1 MSRGTRIAP
10 YPTLG
15 DEVSMTVHQVTI
27 DGARLH
33 FDLVSNSERVV
44 ALHNVERR
52 DWTSAR
58 INVQVTASQR
68 ELAEGPWSGA
78 TCHAV
83 LREKDTNVR
92 TVIPLTEDSTGSW
105 TGTLDIHRD
114 LHSLRAELEAVVTA
128 TVEDTPGRI
137 IGAVEDNWTID
148 FKAPTPRRQRSV
160 HTEWCDFDSDIHPE
174 LRAFRDDPWSIDV
187 SAGEPILY
195 LNSSFEGLRGL
206 LGGTT
211 GDRATR
217 EAVLGQISLNVW
229 ITLFQAAVDSLDPS
243 EAEPTWPGGWHEA
256 VLKRLIPDM
265 YPDRSPKDA
274 LAELIER
281 RRDGDAGGYV
291 QTRLIHAATRQAQAS
306 RTLTALIRHT
316 TRRDGGEATGGI
328 R

>member
-15 DEVSMTVHQVTI
+15 DEVSMSIHQVTI

-44 ALHNVERR
+44 ALHSIERR
-52 DWTSAR
+52 DWASAR
-58 INVQVTASQR
+58 INVQVNASQR

-78 TCHAV
+78 VCHAV
-83 LREKDTNVR
+83 LRETDTNFRSVA
-92 TVIPLTEDSTGSW
+92 PLTEHATGSW
-105 TGTLDIHRD
+105 IGTLDIHRD

-128 TVEDTPGRI
+128 TVEDIPGRI
-137 IGAVEDNWTID
+137 IGTVEDSWTID
-148 FKAPTPRRQRSV
+148 FMAPIPRRQRSV
-160 HTEWCDFDSDIHPE
+160 RTEWRDFDSDVHPE
-174 LRAFRDDPWSIDV
+174 LQVFRADPWSIDV
-187 SAGEPILY
+187 STAEPVLY

-206 LGGTT
+206 LDGTT

-229 ITLFQAAVDSLDPS
+229 ITLFQAAVDSLDLS
-243 EAEPTWPGGWHEA
+243 EPEPTWPGGWHEV

-265 YPDRSPKDA
+265 YPDRAPKDA
-274 LAELIER
+274 LVEIIER
-281 RRDGDAGGYV
+281 RRGGDTGGYV
-291 QTRLIHAATRQAQAS
+291 QTRLVHAATRQAQAS
-306 RTLTALIRHT
+306 RTLTGLIRHA
-316 TRRDGGEATGGI
+316 TRKEGTELAGGV